1 MQCADAGV
9 FSFPVPPEVGKIGK
23 DSPTFIQPVSER
35 SDGIKSFFQK
45 QTTSPAKPKPK
56 TNPISHATPSK
67 SGGPSSPER
76 KVKGEDTKVKAGGI
90 KSEITPKD
98 EEKGLGDDS
107 NAPNL
112 ASTPGLASGSGSGSG
127 SGVKKEEPSSPSTKV
142 PKAEKEIVKVGSDDE
157 DKDTSTS
164 LTKRKRE
171 EKGGAGQRTKV
182 IRKESDDGNKAVSR
196 SNHAT

>member
-1 MQCADAGV
+1 MRCVDV
-9 FSFPVPPEVGKIGK
+9 DISSFPVPPEVGKIGK

-45 QTTSPAKPKPK
+45 QTTSPVKLKSTPKSDTPPS
-56 TNPISHATPSK
+56 NPA
-67 SGGPSSPER
+67 GPSSPER
-76 KVKGEDTKVKAGGI
+76 MVKEEDTKVKAEGI

-107 NAPNL
+107 NAPNP
-112 ASTPGLASGSGSGSG
+112 ASTSETAGSR
-127 SGVKKEEPSSPSTKV
+127 VKKEERMSPLAKPS
-142 PKAEKEIVKVGSDDE
+142 KAEKEIVQVESEDE

-164 LTKRKRE
+164 LTKRKRD

-182 IRKESDDGNKAVSR
+182 TRKESDDGNKAVSHPPR
-196 SNHAT
+196 QRG